1 MVSARIPKPDC
12 APTAPTVSVRPFNG
26 WAEITLSEAH
36 DDRGV
41 TEIQLHCSTASDFT
55 PSEGTLIAKLGPL
68 DRRYLDHVPEGAMY
82 HYRTLA
88 VDTTGHVSEHASERT
103 SADIAAPPD
112 LSSTLRGAYRFN
124 EGRGTDVFDSSGR
137 NNTGVLHDGIWV
149 EGKHGTALRLPMMP
163 RLVPAAK
170 RVPGL
175 IEQRQLGGSDS
186 RHDSTAEILGEHIR
200 HLSPPPW
207 DSVAWNIGNTE
218 FRCL

>member
-88 VDTTGHVSEHASERT
+88 VDTTGHVSEHLPNARQPTSPRLPT
-103 SADIAAPPD
+103 SAARFAAPTA
-112 LSSTLRGAYRFN
+112 STKGGARMCSTPPVETTPAFSTM
-124 EGRGTDVFDSSGR
+124 GSGSK
-137 NNTGVLHDGIWV
+137 
-149 EGKHGTALRLPMMP
+149 ESMA
-163 RLVPAAK
+163 
-170 RVPGL
+170 
-175 IEQRQLGGSDS
+175 QRSGS
-186 RHDSTAEILGEHIR
+186 R
-200 HLSPPPW
+200 
-207 DSVAWNIGNTE
+207 
-218 FRCL
+218 